1 MDKKTA
7 NEIKEAKS
15 LKKKEANEAK
25 LKEKQLEKQRTRIYN
40 EMVSYQKKSQKKI
53 KKAPKDAYISL
64 KHINKI
70 YDNKVQAVFDFN
82 LDIAKHEFIVL
93 VGPSGCGKS
102 TTLRMIAGLE
112 SITAGDLF
120 IDNTYANELHPK
132 DRDIAMVFQSYALYP
147 HMSVAGN
154 MAFGLKIR
162 KVPML
167 KVDENGK
174 PILGINKKAIKV
186 LETQLH
192 DLKQYA
198 KDPEEGE
205 NLEELEKDIKGLEEK
220 ISYLK
225 VTPVEIYEN
234 KHLPKEEIRKR
245 VEDAARILQIEEYL
259 NRKPKALS
267 GGQCQRVA
275 LGRAIVKN
283 AKVFLMDEP
292 LSNLDAKLRVAMRS
306 EIIRLHNTLNATT
319 IYVTHDQTEAM
330 TMATRI
336 VVMNKGYIQQIGTP
350 IEIYNHPANVFVA
363 TFIGSPAMNM
373 MNAIF
378 NKGKLMFE
386 KGTVINLTK
395 DFGTALNKFYKD
407 ELAALQIELTNLD
420 KEFIE
425 RNEYLT
431 KISNVEKEIEST
443 KDAKLENELI
453 KLKEELKACEESN
466 GRREYLINTIAEMKN
481 IDVKK
486 DVPVIFGIRPEDIY
500 QSNRVLTDG
509 DISQE
514 FNLTVSV
521 AELLGH
527 EYYVHTNFESGEIVS
542 KIHAKTLLHS
552 GDEIKLVFDISK
564 IHLFDRITKKL
575 IK

>member
-220 ISYLK
+220 INYLK

-373 MNAIF
+373 MNATF

-386 KGTVINLTK
+386 KGTVINLPK
-395 DFGTALNKFYKD
+395 DFGTTLNKFYKD
-407 ELAALQIELTNLD
+407 ELAALQVELINLD

-466 GRREYLINTIAEMKN
+466 SRREYLINTIAEMKN

-514 FNLTVSV
+514 FNLIVSV

-542 KIHAKTLLHS
+542 KIHAKTLVHS